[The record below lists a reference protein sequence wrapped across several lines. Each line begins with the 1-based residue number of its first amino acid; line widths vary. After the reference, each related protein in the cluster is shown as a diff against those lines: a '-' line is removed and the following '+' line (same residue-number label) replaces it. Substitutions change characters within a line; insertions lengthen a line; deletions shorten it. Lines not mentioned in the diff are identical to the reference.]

1 MAATITWK
9 INQMQRTTADGGVT
23 EVRWECSGVEKNSD
37 DEVIARATDGG
48 EYTCTYD
55 ASASNF
61 IKYDDLKESDVIGW
75 VKSACNAKDSEGNY
89 VNDHMSVDAIEKRL
103 TEKCAAQITKANT
116 KSSGVPW

>member
-23 EVRWECSGVEKNSD
+23 ELRWSCIGVDGTAMAS
-37 DEVIARATDGG
+37 DGG
-48 EYTCTYD
+48 KYTCTYD
-55 ASASNF
+55 ASASDF

-75 VKSACNAKDSEGNY
+75 VKSACNAQSDDYMK
-89 VNDHMSVDAIEKRL
+89 VDAIEKRL

-116 KSSGVPW
+116 KANGVPW